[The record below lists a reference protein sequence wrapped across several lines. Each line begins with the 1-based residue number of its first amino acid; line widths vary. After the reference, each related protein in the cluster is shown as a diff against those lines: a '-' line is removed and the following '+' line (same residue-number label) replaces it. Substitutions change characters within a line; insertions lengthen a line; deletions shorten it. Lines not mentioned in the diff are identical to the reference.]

1 MKFIRSNKPA
11 LITAILI
18 LILVVLYIVFKL
30 FPPSA
35 IIFKVAGMSFNDTA
49 RVDSVFYKYT
59 LYLCFLGAVILVAMW
74 LNFSGYTS
82 KIFSSIKNLLVSL
95 SRVFTLNTL
104 FVVTLIYLAILFPAA
119 IYYYDLGFDEAWYIT
134 FARNFASGLFPY
146 YTANERIAVI
156 DTISMLPYYLASLLN
171 FKLALA
177 EVWHFKLLAS
187 IFSVFTLVV
196 LYKITNSLYSKAAAV
211 LFIFFMAIQPGFGF
225 VTTSYFGEF
234 FQAAFVFY
242 GLYYWLRDSE
252 TTTRKSI
259 VITAL
264 LFTAA
269 IHTKFQL
276 VIILSAVL
284 LIMAFT
290 DKNRKPLKL
299 LLYTLAFT
307 AAVSFVRTIPVLIEN
322 PSSLRSLA
330 LITDLLAARSTSVS
344 AALIF
349 ERIQLFNRFFP
360 LAALIIISAAF
371 CLVMK
376 NAFERFILFFTVIT
390 TFWWIFIYP
399 LTTYRNPFMAVITLC
414 FMAAVLAVRLYNF
427 SQQKFTG
434 KESILR
440 YVSALSI
447 VMLMLYGFSANL
459 VYARI
464 GYNDGVQ
471 FDLDGFKNRL
481 FSPVKHD
488 NSQKDFHKELLQK
501 ISNTDTLYNGSF
513 VSRFYVPNTIF
524 TFERMTESLKNSPQ
538 GSEKLLL
545 VTRDV
550 YPLGFERIYGELDS
564 LVKTDTLQKRLILKT
579 GAHELYG
586 IKK

>member
-1 MKFIRSNKPA
+1 MKFIRSNKA
-11 LITAILI
+11 VLSTAILT
-18 LILVVLYIVFKL
+18 LALLVLYVFFKL

-35 IIFKVAGMSFNDTA
+35 IIYKMAGMTFNDTA
-49 RVDSVFYKYT
+49 RVDAVFYKYT
-59 LYLCFLGAVILVAMW
+59 LYLCLLFAGVLFGMW
-74 LNFSGYTS
+74 LRSGGYTS
-82 KIFSSIKNLLVSL
+82 KIYTSL
-95 SRVFTLNTL
+95 QNL
-104 FVVTLIYLAILFPAA
+104 FVSVSRIFNLNILFIIILLYLAVLFAAA

-134 FARNFASGLFPY
+134 FAGNFASGLYPY

-156 DTISMLPYYLASLLN
+156 DTISMLPYYLASLVN
-171 FKLALA
+171 FKFTLN

-187 IFSVFTLVV
+187 AFSVLTIAI
-196 LYKITNSLYSKAAAV
+196 LYRITSSLYSRAAAI
-211 LFIFFMAIQPGFGF
+211 LFVFFMVIQPGFGF
-225 VTTSYFGEF
+225 VASSYFGEF

-242 GLYYWLRDSE
+242 GLYYWLKDAE
-252 TTTRKSI
+252 GTTAKRI
-259 VITAL
+259 FIAAL

-290 DKNRKPLKL
+290 DKDRKPLKL
-299 LLYTLAFT
+299 LLYTLLFT
-307 AAVSFVRTIPVLIEN
+307 AVLSLFRTIPVLLDS
-322 PSSLRSLA
+322 PSLLRSLA

-360 LAALIIISAAF
+360 LAALIIISASF
-371 CLVMK
+371 SFIMK
-376 NAFERFILFFTVIT
+376 NAFERFLLFFTLIT
-390 TFWWIFIYP
+390 AFWWIFIYP

-414 FMAAVLAVRLYNF
+414 FMAAVLVVKLYDY
-427 SQQKFTG
+427 SLRKFPG
-434 KESILR
+434 KESLLR
-440 YVSALSI
+440 YVSALSML
-447 VMLMLYGFSANL
+447 MLMLYGFSANL

-488 NSQKDFHKELLQK
+488 NTQKDFHKQLKQS

-513 VSRFYVPNTIF
+513 VTRFYIPNTIF
-524 TFERMTESLKNSPQ
+524 TFERMTESLKNSQP

-550 YPLGFERIYGELDS
+550 YPLGFQKIYGELDS
-564 LVKTDTLQKRLILKT
+564 LVKSDTLQKRLILKT
-579 GAHELYG
+579 GEHELYG
-586 IKK
+586 LKK